1 MKDKLRNEAIEDLK
15 KNIGILKDLK
25 TGCAVLGLACGGMG
39 LAFAGVGILEGTI
52 ACNIGLAIL
61 IPSYVSAKVSQ
72 HRLEKLKEELESS
85 TKEEFDVFKE
95 YNLTDEDDLNKDR

>member
-1 MKDKLRNEAIEDLK
+1 MKDKLKNEAIEDLK

-25 TGCAVLGLACGGMG
+25 TDCAVLGLAWGCMG
-39 LAFAGVGILEGTI
+39 LIFSGVGILEGSI
-52 ACNIGLAIL
+52 ACNIGLAVL

-72 HRLEKLKEELESS
+72 YRLEKIKKELESS
-85 TKEEFDVFKE
+85 TKEEFDIFEE